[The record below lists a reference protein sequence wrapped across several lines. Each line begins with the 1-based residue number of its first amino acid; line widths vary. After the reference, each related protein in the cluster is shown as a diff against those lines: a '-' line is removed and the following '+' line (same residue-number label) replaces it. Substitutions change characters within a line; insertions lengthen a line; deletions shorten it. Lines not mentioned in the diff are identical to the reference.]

1 MIKTSLDAVGTRVRK
16 PCGADGGL
24 DRRSGATFWRTDV
37 TIPRERSPETDP
49 SRADRS
55 PAASTDPS
63 AVRWNDLGPPAS
75 RAPRRLAS
83 LSAILVVAGF
93 LSFSIDLP
101 TARWLE
107 RPRTP
112 DAREPRRG
120 PVPGDVAKLLNLS
133 EVFGYSPTAF
143 VILLA
148 ALLLDPSLQSAGGAR
163 RFLRMIAATFS
174 GGLSTDLI
182 KAFVVRVRP
191 YAADLGAHASAWD
204 TFQNVE
210 AASGA
215 AIRSFPSG
223 HAAVAAGLA
232 ATLSW
237 RYPRGGPL
245 FVVLALAA
253 ATQRL
258 TSRSHYAS
266 DVCFGAAIALAL
278 AAAWMLRANAAV
290 PERFGTPPPSR
301 YT

>member
-16 PCGADGGL
+16 PCGADGEL

-133 EVFGYSPTAF
+133 EVFGYSPTAL

-163 RFLRMIAATFS
+163 RFARMIAATFS

-191 YAADLGAHASAWD
+191 YASDLGAHASAWD